1 MGQQENINQSPKTRI
16 QETALQIARDHTQ
29 RFPGKRGGEA
39 KLAVQ
44 APDRERETKF
54 NEGVVPQM
62 NA

>member
-16 QETALQIARDHTQ
+16 QETALQIARDQTQ
-29 RFPGKRGGEA
+29 RFPGKRVGEA

-44 APDRERETKF
+44 ADRERETKF